1 MSEVM
6 TSEAIVEAEWLLA
19 GYWAKPRFAFQ
30 TDNGA
35 WSDVDVLAYHPEMK
49 RLVVSES
56 KVQGPKN
63 HVFAY
68 TTHTRKEYGSIIE
81 YDGDNYFSYLRHL
94 PILCR
99 KGVVFDNFKKM
110 VSSVTVQLV
119 CNYSV
124 SADMKAEVSETL
136 NKKLSRS
143 RLPCKTRF
151 QLDTTLDVIAR
162 IIVAER
168 DSGQGKRYGN
178 PILDIAREINRYFYP
193 AVRYAGRGSQC
204 TEKVKKEMVTVFLN
218 AIGLPKNET

>member
-35 WSDVDVLAYHPEMK
+35 WSDVDVLAYHPELK

-56 KVQGPKN
+56 KVRGPKN

-68 TTHTRKEYGSIIE
+68 TMQTKKKYGSIIE

-99 KGVVFDNFKKM
+99 NGVVFEHFRKM
-110 VSSVTVQLV
+110 VSSITVQLV

-124 SADMKAEVSETL
+124 SADMKSEVSVTL
-136 NKKLSRS
+136 NKKLDKSRI
-143 RLPCKTRF
+143 PCKARF

-162 IIVAER
+162 IIIAER
-168 DSGQGKRYGN
+168 KSAQGKRYGN
-178 PILDIAREINRYFYP
+178 PVLDIAREINRYFYP
-193 AVRYAGRGSQC
+193 AVRYAGGGAQC
-204 TEKVKKEMVTVFLN
+204 TERVKREMVAGFLN

>member
-1 MSEVM
+1 MAEIM

-19 GYWAKPRFAFQ
+19 GYWAKPRFAFK

-56 KVQGPKN
+56 KVRGSKN

-68 TTHTRKEYGSIIE
+68 TAHAKKKYGSIID
-81 YDGDNYFSYLRHL
+81 YDGDIYFSYLRHL

-99 KGVVFDNFKKM
+99 NGVVFENFKKM

-119 CNYSV
+119 CNYFV

-136 NKKLSRS
+136 NKKLRKS
-143 RLPCKTRF
+143 RLPCKTHF
-151 QLDTTLDVIAR
+151 QLDTTLDVITR

-178 PILDIAREINRYFYP
+178 PVLDIAREINRNFYP
-193 AVRYAGRGSQC
+193 AVLYAGRGSQGA
-204 TEKVKKEMVTVFLN
+204 EQVKREMVAGFLN